1 MPENVERYVL
11 RAPLGR
17 RGGAVFAAEDRQL
30 DRMVAVKLLALPLL
44 GEEGGAE
51 RLARIRRGAR
61 EAAGLSH
68 PYIVPV
74 LDYAEAGDRAWIVM
88 ELAGGLPLRDVLDRG
103 ERFTPS
109 VILRLMEQILSAL
122 EHAHGRG
129 VAHGKLTPDNI
140 MIVPDPSPRQPTA
153 RLTDFGIPAF
163 RDRPPPATKPP
174 AEPSAEADLLAAAA
188 ILHEL
193 VTGER
198 LAANPSG
205 RLSGRR
211 VPVPPPFDAVLARAT
226 ADDPALRYASA
237 ADFAAALRAL
247 RPSAGPLPA
256 AAAGEAGPGPAPSAP
271 PRAPVAEP
279 RRARPVVEDYER
291 RRRLPARWPLAL
303 GGALGL
309 AALAGLGLFL
319 REGGDDAPAEPAP
332 IAAAAPAPVAGS
344 FRGAAE
350 AALRTGCSL
359 LEAEADERHLVLRGL
374 VRRDGAEALRRRIEG
389 FRLPPGSVRLEL
401 REFEADFCGLID
413 TVRPAAVRGE
423 AAPQLVLES
432 PDPIPA
438 GQALR
443 FRVRMPAREA
453 YLHVYFFSSDGKVG
467 NMAQSV
473 EPLPPGVT
481 RAFGEPYWTSAEPYG
496 TGLLVAVASDT
507 PLYPGRRGIIEQSF
521 DAVSALGYA
530 IEMAKQ
536 RGERVEMRVVPVTSV
551 PPR

>member
-103 ERFTPS
+103 ERFTPP
-109 VILRLMEQILSAL
+109 VIMRLMEQILSAL

-129 VAHGKLTPDNI
+129 VAHGKLTPDNV

-163 RDRPPPATKPP
+163 RDRAPPP

-198 LAANPSG
+198 LPG

-211 VPVPPPFDAVLARAT
+211 APVPLPFDAVLARAT
-226 ADDPALRYASA
+226 AEDHALRYASA

-256 AAAGEAGPGPAPSAP
+256 VAAGEAGAGTSAP

-291 RRRLPARWPLAL
+291 RRRLPARWPLVL

-319 REGGDDAPAEPAP
+319 REGGDNAPVEPTPMTAP
-332 IAAAAPAPVAGS
+332 MTAGAPAPAAGS

-432 PDPIPA
+432 PDPLPA

-443 FRVRMPAREA
+443 FRVRMPTREA

-481 RAFGEPYWTSAEPYG
+481 RAFGEPYWTPAAPYG

-551 PPR
+551 SPR